1 MFSLQEIG
9 SSFASLEIIFGALQ
23 SDLFWFKFD
32 SLGSKILK
40 FPEFKLDI
48 WLARAQNVYPV
59 THCDVD

>member
-1 MFSLQEIG
+1 MFSPEEIG
-9 SSFASLEIIFGALQ
+9 SSWTSLEIIFGALQ
-23 SDLFWFKFD
+23 SDLSRFKSH

-40 FPEFKLDI
+40 FLEFNLDI